1 VQYQQDCH
9 IRLPETDANNLMIK
23 KVEAE
28 ENGGQRIALPDAV
41 GRQQVLALAAL
52 QQQLARR

>member
-28 ENGGQRIALPDAV
+28 EDGGQRIALFDSV
-41 GRQQVLALAAL
+41 GRQQVLAFAAL
-52 QQQLARR
+52 Q